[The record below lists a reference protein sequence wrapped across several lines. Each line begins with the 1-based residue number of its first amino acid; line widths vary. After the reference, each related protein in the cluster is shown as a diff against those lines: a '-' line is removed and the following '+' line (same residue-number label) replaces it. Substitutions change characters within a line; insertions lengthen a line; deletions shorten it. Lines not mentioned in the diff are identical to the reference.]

1 MPGVHNP
8 GKGSD
13 YNMPWPAVAA
23 VGWRRH
29 FGSMTGV
36 APGRWLRLMPAIFVT
51 YSFAYVDRANYG
63 FGAASGM
70 AADLHVGSG
79 TNALLAA
86 LFFLGY
92 FLFQIPGAIYA
103 ERYSAKRL
111 VFWSM
116 IAWGVLASAT
126 GLLNNIWLLAI
137 DRFLLGVVESAVLPA
152 MLILLSHWFTRPE
165 RSRANTILILG
176 NPVTVL
182 WMSIVSGYL
191 AQAIGWR
198 GMFIAEGVPPIL
210 WALVW
215 WRLVEDEPHQ
225 AAWLGSGA
233 AEIEAQLAAEQQDL
247 APVHDNATA
256 FRTPA
261 VLLLTAQ
268 YLFWSIGIYGF
279 ILWLPSMLKTG
290 SSMGIVAVGWLSA
303 VPYLA
308 AALLMVGTSFVS
320 DRLLMR
326 RGVVWPAM
334 LVGAVALYG
343 SYAIGGRNYWL
354 SYGLLV
360 VAGAAMYA
368 PYGPFFAW
376 VTELLPRNVAGVAI
390 ALINS
395 FGALGSF
402 IGTYLV
408 GWLNGKTGGDSA
420 SFLFMACSL
429 LAATA
434 LTLAVRRP
442 RAARAPGSL

>member
-1 MPGVHNP
+1 
-8 GKGSD
+8 
-13 YNMPWPAVAA
+13 
-23 VGWRRH
+23 
-29 FGSMTGV
+29 MTGM
-36 APGRWLRLMPAIFVT
+36 APRRWLRLMPAIFVT

-70 AADLHVGSG
+70 AADLHVGSE
-79 TNALLAA
+79 TNALLGA

-126 GLLNNIWLLAI
+126 GLLYDIWLLAI

-152 MLILLSHWFTRPE
+152 MLILLSHWFTREE

-182 WMSIVSGYL
+182 WMSVVSGYL
-191 AQAIGWR
+191 VHAIGWR
-198 GMFIAEGVPPIL
+198 GMFIAEGAPPIL
-210 WALVW
+210 WALIW
-215 WRLVEDEPHQ
+215 WRLVEDQPHQ

-233 AEIEAQLAAEQQDL
+233 QEISDQLLAEQQDL
-247 APVHDNATA
+247 APIRDYSAA

-268 YLFWSIGIYGF
+268 YMFWSIGIYGF

-290 SSMGIVAVGWLSA
+290 SSLGIVEIGWLSS

-308 AALLMVGTSFVS
+308 AALLMIGTSFVS
-320 DRLLMR
+320 DRTLAR
-326 RGVVWPAM
+326 RGVVWPFM
-334 LVGAVALYG
+334 LLGSAALYG
-343 SYAIGGRNYWL
+343 SYATGGANYWL
-354 SYGLLV
+354 SYALLV
-360 VAGAAMYA
+360 VAGSAMYA

-376 VTELLPRNVAGVAI
+376 ITELLPRNVAGGAI

-408 GWLNGKTGGDSA
+408 GFLNGTTGSDAA
-420 SFLFMACSL
+420 SFLFMAGSL
-429 LAATA
+429 LVATLVT
-434 LTLAVRRP
+434 LTVRRP
-442 RAARAPGSL
+442 VAT

>member
-1 MPGVHNP
+1 
-8 GKGSD
+8 
-13 YNMPWPAVAA
+13 
-23 VGWRRH
+23 
-29 FGSMTGV
+29 MTGV
-36 APGRWLRLMPAIFVT
+36 APRRWLRLMPAIFVT

-70 AADLHVGSG
+70 AADLHIGAG
-79 TNALLAA
+79 ANALLGA

-103 ERYSAKRL
+103 ERHSAKRL

-116 IAWGVLASAT
+116 IGWGVLASAT
-126 GLLNNIWLLAI
+126 GLLHDIWLLAI
-137 DRFLLGVVESAVLPA
+137 DRFLLGIVESAVMPA
-152 MLILLSHWFTRPE
+152 MLILLSHWFTREE

-182 WMSIVSGYL
+182 WMSVVSGYL
-191 AQAIGWR
+191 VNAIGWR

-210 WALVW
+210 WAFIW
-215 WRLVEDEPHQ
+215 WHLVEDEPRQ

-233 AEIEAQLAAEQQDL
+233 AEIEAHLVDEQKDL
-247 APVHDNATA
+247 APVRDYASA

-268 YLFWSIGIYGF
+268 YLFWSVGIYGF

-290 SSMGIVAVGWLSA
+290 SSMGIVGIGWLSS
-303 VPYLA
+303 VPYLV

-320 DRLLMR
+320 DRTLAR
-326 RGVVWPAM
+326 RGVVWPFM
-334 LVGAVALYG
+334 LLGAVALYA
-343 SYAIGGRNYWL
+343 SYAIGGTNYWL
-354 SYGLLV
+354 SYALLV
-360 VAGAAMYA
+360 VAGGAMYA

-376 VTELLPRNVAGVAI
+376 ITELLPRNVAGGAM

-402 IGTYLV
+402 IGTYVV
-408 GWLNGKTGGDSA
+408 GFLNGATGSDSA
-420 SFLFMACSL
+420 SFLFMAGSL
-429 LAATA
+429 LVATL
-434 LTLAVRRP
+434 LTLAVRQP
-442 RAARAPGSL
+442 AAAPAPPMRGSLQRPI